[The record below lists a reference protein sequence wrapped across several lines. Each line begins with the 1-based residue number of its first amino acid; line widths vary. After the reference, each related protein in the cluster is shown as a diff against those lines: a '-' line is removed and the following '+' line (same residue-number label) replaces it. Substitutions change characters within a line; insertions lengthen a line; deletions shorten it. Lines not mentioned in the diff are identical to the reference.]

1 MAIENALRFQRAESS
16 ATTDYLTD
24 LPNARSL
31 FLQLDSEL
39 SRGRRTNAPLAVC
52 VLDLDGFKMVNDRFG
67 HLEGNRVLHEVAA
80 GLRDCCREYDYVAR
94 MGGDEFVVLLPGVR
108 PTDVE
113 AKIATVPRSGGAGM
127 PNLFH
132 ESLLSISIG
141 VAHFMIDGNDA
152 EQLLAEAD
160 RRMYKEKQ
168 THHPARIGRGDR
180 CGRTGWR
187 RFNRSQTQ
195 AEIACATSAVAGFCI
210 AISSRYRLYSRSGRL
225 VWSIVRTRTIQTM
238 PVEHP
243 RQHPDQHQPWA
254 DWSEEQTL
262 HVAVCYSNPFR
273 WRTRRE
279 LANDCIRHL
288 RTRPTFACT

>member
-1 MAIENALRFQRAESS
+1 VPLEGLNNVLGVLTLYHAESDAFTKDHLRILLAISSKIAVAIENALRFQKAESS

-108 PTDVE
+108 PTDVD
-113 AKIATVPRSGGAGM
+113 AKIEMFRAVVEQVCRT
-127 PNLFH
+127 LFH

-141 VAHFMIDGNDA
+141 VSHFMVDGTDA

-168 THHPARIGRGDR
+168 THHPARM
-180 CGRTGWR
+180 
-187 RFNRSQTQ
+187 
-195 AEIACATSAVAGFCI
+195 AAATLHTDWVA
-210 AISSRYRLYSRSGRL
+210 
-225 VWSIVRTRTIQTM
+225 TIQ
-238 PVEHP
+238 
-243 RQHPDQHQPWA
+243 
-254 DWSEEQTL
+254 
-262 HVAVCYSNPFR
+262 
-273 WRTRRE
+273 
-279 LANDCIRHL
+279 
-288 RTRPTFACT
+288 